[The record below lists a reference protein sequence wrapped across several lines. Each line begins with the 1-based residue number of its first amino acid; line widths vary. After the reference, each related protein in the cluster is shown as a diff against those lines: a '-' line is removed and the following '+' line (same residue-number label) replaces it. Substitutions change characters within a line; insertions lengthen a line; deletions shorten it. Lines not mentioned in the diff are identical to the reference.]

1 MRFSLS
7 EHHQG
12 NVPIEKLRDQWFED
26 KEQPYSWPWGWRTM
40 WVVSMFDLPTY
51 DREKRR
57 AYARFRKDLI
67 KDGFSMMQYSV
78 YVRHC
83 SSVENANL
91 HIQRMRYLVPEEGE
105 VRFLLITDRQ
115 FERMVTVFGKKTP
128 PKKLPEPTQ
137 LLLF

>member
-1 MRFSLS
+1 
-7 EHHQG
+7 
-12 NVPIEKLRDQWFED
+12 
-26 KEQPYSWPWGWRTM
+26 M

-91 HIQRMRYLVPEEGE
+91 HVQRMRYLVPEEGE

-115 FERMVTVFGKKTP
+115 FERMVTVFGKKTL